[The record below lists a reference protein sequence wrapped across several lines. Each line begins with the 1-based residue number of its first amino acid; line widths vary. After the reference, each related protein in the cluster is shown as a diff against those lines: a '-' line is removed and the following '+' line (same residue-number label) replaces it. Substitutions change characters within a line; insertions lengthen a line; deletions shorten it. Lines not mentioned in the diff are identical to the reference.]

1 MKKLTLRIDQLA
13 VESFPV
19 MEREARGGT
28 IHAHETRFDGTCM
41 TQCATGMCDCAFTI
55 DYSCDMP
62 CTDQFPC

>member
-19 MEREARGGT
+19 LEREARGGT
-28 IHAHETRFDGTCM
+28 INAHETRFDGTCM
-41 TQCATGMCDCAFTI
+41 TQCATGVCDCAIT
-55 DYSCDMP
+55 DGNSCDL